1 MSDTQKLLLSVVAVV
16 LAAFGPSIL
25 PWLKGLLAGLQ
36 PRPAP
41 PAPAVP
47 VPPAVAAPGAPA
59 VALDGRTFSGAIE
72 ALAIVRNRLAAT
84 GCLDEKAT
92 AAVEAITHA
101 LVSGTD
107 K

>member
-1 MSDTQKLLLSVVAVV
+1 MSDTQKLILSVVAVV

-25 PWLKGLLAGLQ
+25 SWLRGLLAGLQ
-36 PRPAP
+36 PP

-47 VPPAVAAPGAPA
+47 SGPATVVPEAPDEVAA
-59 VALDGRTFSGAIE
+59 DWKTFSVAIE

-101 LVSGTD
+101 LVAGTD